1 MRLELVLDLLRRRL
15 VDWTLRDSDVGLIQ
29 HGVELSRRQKA
40 IIIFISPLGLMRPVR
55 KCSRLHAEAS
65 RRAPRHQRDVLNEFY
80 TVCDSSRCAAKLR
93 KPFPALQTTLQ
104 SGHVAFGEGSV
115 TCISE

>member
-55 KCSRLHAEAS
+55 KCCAFMLKHRVEPHAINAT
-65 RRAPRHQRDVLNEFY
+65 Y
-80 TVCDSSRCAAKLR
+80 
-93 KPFPALQTTLQ
+93 
-104 SGHVAFGEGSV
+104 
-115 TCISE
+115 